1 MTCINDES
9 TSLLEEGISEAR
21 SVLAE
26 HDKYLR
32 GNETRTRALVIDRVL
47 CALSWDITNSEL
59 VLLEQRAPDGSKI
72 DYVLLSSVTA
82 PQPTSSNR
90 KYRPLAVVEA
100 KAAGTGLKG
109 GDRRQASGYA
119 TEIGAP
125 YAVLT
130 NGRRWEAW
138 SMSGPAE
145 RTERSENIIVEVH
158 LETGQLAALASR
170 LGQLHREM
178 LGQHD

>member
-1 MTCINDES
+1 MTCINHES
-9 TSLLEEGISEAR
+9 ISLLEKGISEAR

-32 GNETRTRALVIDRVL
+32 GNETRTRTLVIDRVL
-47 CALSWDITNSEL
+47 CALNWDITNSEL

-72 DYVLLSSVTA
+72 DYVLQSSVTA
-82 PQPTSSNR
+82 SQSTSSNSR
-90 KYRPLAVVEA
+90 YRPLAVVEA
-100 KAAGTGLKG
+100 KAAGMGLKG

-138 SMSGPAE
+138 SMTGPAE

-170 LGQLHREM
+170 LGKLHREM
-178 LGQHD
+178 LGQQN